1 MKEYL
6 KTAIK
11 LTKNIGTTG
20 AISEFSR
27 FVEKEITQNVNPEQP
42 QIIVEFGG
50 GHGNMTRAI
59 LGRMHPDSQLFTFE
73 LHDEFIPILNEIA
86 DNRLKVIHDSAA
98 EVLKYVSPNTVDCIV
113 STLPLTIIPKEIRTA
128 IVGNAALSL
137 KENAVFSQALY
148 TIRKDIINKHFKECK
163 IEPSMN
169 FPPAFIHH
177 CNN

>member
-27 FVEKEITQNVNPEQP
+27 FVEKEITQNVTPDSP

-59 LGRMHPDSQLFTFE
+59 LARMHADSQLFTFE
-73 LHDEFIPILNEIA
+73 LHDDFIPILNEIE
-86 DNRLKVIHDSAA
+86 DSRLHIIHDSAA
-98 EVLKYVSPNTVDCIV
+98 EVLKYVEPQTVDCIV
-113 STLPLTIIPKEIRTA
+113 STLPLTIIPKEIRRA
-128 IVGNAALSL
+128 IVGNAAVAL
-137 KENAVFSQALY
+137 KEHSVFSQALY
-148 TIRKDIINKHFKECK
+148 TIRKDIINKHFKECS
-163 IEPSMN
+163 IEPMMN
-169 FPPAFIHH
+169 FPPAFVHH

>member
-27 FVEKEITQNVNPEQP
+27 FVEKEITQNVNPDEK

-73 LHDEFIPILNEIA
+73 LHDDFIPILKEI
-86 DNRLKVIHDSAA
+86 DDSRLHVIHDSAA
-98 EVLKYVSPNTVDCIV
+98 EILQYVQPKTVDCIV
-113 STLPLTIIPKEIRTA
+113 STLPLTIIPKEIRME
-128 IVGNAALSL
+128 IVGNAASAL
-137 KENAVFSQALY
+137 KESAVFSQALY
-148 TIRKDIINKHFKECK
+148 TIRKDIINKHFKECS
-163 IEPSMN
+163 IEPMMN
-169 FPPAFIHH
+169 FPPAFVHH
-177 CNN
+177 CKN

>member
-1 MKEYL
+1 MKDYL

-11 LTKNIGTTG
+11 LTSNITTTG

-27 FVEKEITQNVNPEQP
+27 FVEKEITQNVNPEQK

-73 LHDEFIPILNEIA
+73 LHNDFIPTLKEI
-86 DNRLKVIHDSAA
+86 DDKRLQVIHDSAA
-98 EVLKYVSPNTVDCIV
+98 EVLKYVSPNSVDCIV
-113 STLPLTIIPKEIRTA
+113 STLPLTIIPKEIRNS
-128 IVGNAALSL
+128 IVENAALSL

-148 TIRKDIINKHFKECK
+148 TIRKDIVNKHFKTCK

-177 CNN
+177 CSN